1 MQTDVLVL
9 VTSARI
15 STCRTVLAKAFKMPP
30 DRLLF
35 ATLCAIFFLS
45 ISPKVWAAGTHEL
58 HPGHV
63 PAAVKR
69 LNAVGRVPGVNT
81 IELAIGLP
89 LRNKETLTNLLQQ
102 IYDPSSPQYHQYLS
116 SEQFAEMF
124 GPTEQ
129 EYQSVVDFLKAR
141 GFAVTG
147 IHPNRVVLDVK
158 GSVADIEKT
167 FHLALRV
174 YNHPTEGRT
183 FFAPDLEPSIDQD
196 HPMLEV
202 SGLDNYILPHSVD
215 LKRVPLVQQVQSF
228 VTGSGPSGLFI
239 GNDFR
244 AAYAGGVTN
253 TGSGQSIGLFE
264 FGPYFTNDVF
274 QYENTAHLSTS
285 IVVTNVLLDG
295 FTGIPSAGANDGE
308 EALDIQMAISM
319 APGAT
324 IIVYEG
330 SSALDIYTRMATDN
344 KAKQLSCSFG
354 FSPAP
359 ATMDQIFQQFAAQGQ
374 SMFQAS
380 GDSGAN
386 AGTVFFPLDDPNI
399 TVVGGTSLTT
409 TGAGGPWRSET
420 AWSGS
425 GGGIS
430 TRYAI
435 PTWQQG
441 MNMTTN
447 HGSTSQR
454 NIPDVSMLA
463 DAIIYTVSKNGQPGG
478 VGGTS
483 AAAPL
488 WAGFMAL
495 VNQQAA
501 VNGKPSAGFIN
512 PAVYAIGKGGNY
524 ASCFHDI
531 KSGSNTNSSNP
542 TNFFAIAGYDLVT
555 GWGTPAGQSLI
566 AVLSGTLK
574 PPVFSTN
581 PFSRALANTGRAYS
595 STIATSAT
603 DPNGEPLTYSKAGG
617 PAWLNIATNGVLS
630 GKPGNGDFGTN
641 TFLVLASDTG
651 SQSAIGTLTIY
662 VNGTPSFITDP
673 FSEAD
678 ANVGQAYAGTVA
690 TNATDIDGDTFTFSK
705 FSGPAWLN
713 VSASGDLSGSPSI
726 GDVGT
731 NSFLVFL
738 TDSAGASVFGTMTI
752 NVNWAPAFK
761 TNPFTESNAQAG
773 MAYSGSIQ
781 SAATDPN
788 GDVLAFSKVSGP
800 GWLSVAGNGSLSGT
814 PLNANAGTNN
824 FVVSVMDPDGL
835 SSSATMLIAVNGIT
849 STPISM
855 GIAVQG
861 NQVSLVWTGGTA
873 PYQVQTATG
882 LEGAVWQSLGG
893 PISSNSLT
901 ITASNAAAFYRI
913 QGQ

>member
-1 MQTDVLVL
+1 M
-9 VTSARI
+9 
-15 STCRTVLAKAFKMPP
+15 
-30 DRLLF
+30 
-35 ATLCAIFFLS
+35 
-45 ISPKVWAAGTHEL
+45 
-58 HPGHV
+58 
-63 PAAVKR
+63 
-69 LNAVGRVPGVNT
+69 
-81 IELAIGLP
+81 ELAIGLP
-89 LRNKETLTNLLQQ
+89 LRNKEALTDLLQQ
-102 IYDPSSPQYHQYLS
+102 IYDPSSSQYHQYLS
-116 SEQFAEMF
+116 AEQFAEMF

-129 EYQSVVDFLKAR
+129 QYQSVVDFMKSK
-141 GFAVTG
+141 GFVVTG
-147 IHPNRVVLDVK
+147 THPNRVVLDVK
-158 GSVADIEKT
+158 GSAADIEKT

-183 FFAPDLEPSIDQD
+183 FFAPDVEPSIDQD
-196 HPMLEV
+196 LPMLEV
-202 SGLDNYILPHSVD
+202 SGLDNYVLPHPVD
-215 LKRVPLVQQVQSF
+215 LKRVAVDQQVRSF

-244 AAYAGGVTN
+244 AAYAPGVTN

-264 FGPYFTNDVF
+264 FGPYFPNDVTL
-274 QYENTAHLSTS
+274 YETAAHLSTS

-295 FTGIPSAGANDGE
+295 FSGIPSAGANDGE

-359 ATMDQIFQQFAAQGQ
+359 ATMDQIFQQYAAQGQ

-386 AGTVFFPLDDPNI
+386 AGTVFFPLDDANI
-399 TVVGGTSLTT
+399 TIVGGTSLTT

-425 GGGIS
+425 GGGVS
-430 TRYAI
+430 TRYTI

-441 MNMTTN
+441 INMTTN
-447 HGSTSQR
+447 HGSASQR

-463 DAIIYTVSKNGQPGG
+463 DTIIYTVSKNGQAGG

-495 VNQQAA
+495 VNQQAV
-501 VNGKPSAGFIN
+501 VNGKPTAGFIN

-542 TNFFAIAGYDLVT
+542 TNFFAVAGYDLVT

-574 PPVFSTN
+574 PPVFATN
-581 PFSRALANTGRAYS
+581 PFSRATASTGRSYS
-595 STIATSAT
+595 GTIAGSAT
-603 DPNGEPLTYSKAGG
+603 DPNGEALTYSKASG
-617 PAWLNIATNGVLS
+617 PAWLNIAANGVLS
-630 GKPGNGDFGTN
+630 GTPANGDMGTN
-641 TFLVLASDTG
+641 SFTVLVTDTG
-651 SQSAIGTLTIY
+651 SQSAFGTLTIY

-678 ANVGQAYAGTVA
+678 VNVGQAYSATVA
-690 TNATDIDGDTFTFSK
+690 TNAMDPDGDTFTFSK
-705 FSGPAWLN
+705 FSGPGWLN
-713 VSASGDLSGSPSI
+713 IAANGDLSGTPAI

-738 TDSAGASVFGTMTI
+738 TDSAGVSVFGTMTI
-752 NVNWAPAFK
+752 HVNGAPSF
-761 TNPFTESNAQAG
+761 TSNPFTATNAQAG
-773 MAYSGSIQ
+773 LAYSGSIQ
-781 SAATDPN
+781 SNATDPN
-788 GDVLAFSKVSGP
+788 GDVLVFSKISGP

-814 PLNANAGTNN
+814 PTIADAGTNT
-824 FVVSVMDPDGL
+824 FVVSVIDPGGL
-835 SSSATMLIAVNGIT
+835 SNNATMFVYVNGIVAT
-849 STPISM
+849 SIDL

-861 NQVSLVWTGGTA
+861 NQVSLIWTGGNA
-873 PYQVQTATG
+873 PYQVQTATNLG
-882 LEGAVWQSLGG
+882 SPVWQSLGG
-893 PISSNSLT
+893 LISNNNLT